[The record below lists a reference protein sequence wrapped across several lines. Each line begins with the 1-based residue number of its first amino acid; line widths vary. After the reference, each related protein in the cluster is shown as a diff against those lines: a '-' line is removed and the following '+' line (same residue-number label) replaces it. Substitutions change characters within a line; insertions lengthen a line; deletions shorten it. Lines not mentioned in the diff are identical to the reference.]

1 MWTGGIV
8 LLHHKAIAATR
19 PSDLKRNN
27 RLQILELFKSGMVF
41 SVADIAREV
50 GVSRQTVMKS
60 IQFYLKKGVIVSEGK
75 ADSGSMGGK
84 RAELFSLPA
93 DRCLFSILISPS
105 QLLVTLFSFR
115 GETIDACEYPGV
127 TGLSVDGIS
136 ERIWRACDGMMKA
149 RGIGRERLYGVCLS
163 CPGIV
168 ERGNT
173 RLRYS
178 SLFPEWGKDISF
190 TEKLQ
195 AYFGGDILIMTENV
209 GKVCGCAFLH
219 ETVESQLRIA
229 TVFSGWGGI
238 VASHMVAGLILKGKD
253 SLIGEVGHMIL
264 APEDTERCGCGSRGC
279 FERQVSVE
287 RLGGM
292 IRQMA
297 GDYPDSPL
305 TRLEPGAVTIRGI
318 FEASAAGDPLAR
330 ALSDYTARC
339 FASALRNLTL
349 MFNPE
354 EVVLQGDY
362 AHVDD
367 AFCETLFDELKA
379 FHYYGEGERPFE
391 LRLDKRSIPELT
403 TLGAYILLMDRIFS
417 DETAFE

>member
-1 MWTGGIV
+1 M
-8 LLHHKAIAATR
+8 
-19 PSDLKRNN
+19 
-27 RLQILELFKSGMVF
+27 
-41 SVADIAREV
+41 
-50 GVSRQTVMKS
+50 
-60 IQFYLKKGVIVSEGK
+60 
-75 ADSGSMGGK
+75 
-84 RAELFSLPA
+84 
-93 DRCLFSILISPS
+93 
-105 QLLVTLFSFR
+105 
-115 GETIDACEYPGV
+115 
-127 TGLSVDGIS
+127 
-136 ERIWRACDGMMKA
+136 
-149 RGIGRERLYGVCLS
+149 
-163 CPGIV
+163 
-168 ERGNT
+168 
-173 RLRYS
+173 
-178 SLFPEWGKDISF
+178 
-190 TEKLQ
+190 
-195 AYFGGDILIMTENV
+195 
-209 GKVCGCAFLH
+209 
-219 ETVESQLRIA
+219 
-229 TVFSGWGGI
+229 
-238 VASHMVAGLILKGKD
+238 
-253 SLIGEVGHMIL
+253 
-264 APEDTERCGCGSRGC
+264 
-279 FERQVSVE
+279 SVE